1 MLDFDRHAQQER
13 PSSFARWVYQALGQA
28 GIGLRVRQRGNH
40 LHVLCESRQRLDTK
54 AVVNRLVDAL
64 QVQAGELPFPDD
76 PENPIHQ
83 IVIYSRRL
91 GQQQPDWIRQIRL
104 KTPSQGTSP
113 ASEVWSQTPPD
124 ADNAL
129 LVSNE
134 SLARSGSPEAIARYL
149 SEVLEPLNVGVKV
162 QVQTL
167 PKAGRRKSP
176 QRRLWVICHSNYS
189 PDASLL
195 VEPAIEQLRRLQ
207 LKGFRD
213 AAICSQ
219 VSGEEAPE
227 WMLRVDLT
235 PPEVMLRDWARW
247 GDVQAIARLLNRALA
262 AKGLS
267 VQTTVKEATLH
278 LVCRVAD
285 SEAAA
290 IPDKAVARGAI
301 AAVLRPLTPQGIHGA
316 TLYGVE
322 SPPSQSSPLPA
333 EETPAWIEWLDLPTQ
348 ENPTLEASTYA
359 LARQGNLEALT
370 FLLQRLLNPDLDR
383 RLANGGI
390 QVKIRRK
397 ADLLHVMSEA
407 PICPL
412 KARVC
417 PPIKGLLRQLAVP
430 DIAGVRIYGRRAGAT
445 SPSWHYGVNFV
456 QRRRFI
462 PEATPEFAAS
472 DAYVQD
478 LVNPAGESGLR
489 PELTERDLRNGLQQ
503 TVQGTVGAVRR
514 WLCHSQLFV
523 PAAAERELALVPQDS
538 IPQSE
543 GFWSSQG
550 LKVALVW
557 GAVGLLLTVQVDWL
571 VGRLLRSPGS
581 APTPSLNDTPP
592 TPLALP
598 QLSLQQSAPQSAENF
613 EPSGFTREGQTQ
625 VVIEQQGNRALDP
638 EEASVATAATLAT
651 VRSPN
656 PSFNN
661 PLLDEK
667 LALYQQRLL
676 RSGPPDVLIVGS
688 SRAMRGVDPLAL
700 REALAA
706 QGYSDVEVF
715 NFGINGATAQVVD
728 LLLSRILTP
737 EQLPKLII
745 WADGARAF
753 NSGSEDATYEAIAN
767 SEAYQKLQAG
777 NFPRSTEE
785 NSGEPSPEEV
795 SWFAAFRQSHQS
807 LNDWLNQ
814 ALSSISSTY
823 PERDRLKSLL
833 RERFADLLEN
843 AQLDGTRSPAADLPA
858 EEVSMDFDGFLPI
871 TERFHPATYYDDHP
885 RVRGEYD
892 GDYQSFQL
900 SGKQDEALDALLQ
913 YTQTRDIDLVFV
925 NLPLTQDY
933 LDPVRSQYEEQFQR
947 YMHAQALEKGLI
959 FRDLSEL
966 LLAKPDYFSDPS
978 HLNRYG
984 AYQVSKH
991 LANDPMIPWPAP

>member
-1 MLDFDRHAQQER
+1 LA
-13 PSSFARWVYQALGQA
+13 
-28 GIGLRVRQRGNH
+28 
-40 LHVLCESRQRLDTK
+40 
-54 AVVNRLVDAL
+54 
-64 QVQAGELPFPDD
+64 FPDD
-76 PENPIHQ
+76 AENPIYQ
-83 IVIYSRRL
+83 MIVYSRRL

-104 KTPSQGTSP
+104 KMLSQDAST
-113 ASEVWSQTPPD
+113 ASEDWSQTPPD

-149 SEVLEPLNVGVKV
+149 SEVLSPLNVSVKV

-167 PKAGRRKSP
+167 PETGRRKSP

-195 VEPAIEQLRRLQ
+195 VKPAIEQLRRLQ
-207 LKGFRD
+207 LRGFRD

-247 GDVQAIARLLNRALA
+247 GDVQAIARLLNRPLA

-267 VQTTVKEATLH
+267 VQATLKEATLH

-285 SEAAA
+285 SEAPA
-290 IPDKAVARGAI
+290 IPDKDVARGAI

-316 TLYGVE
+316 TIYGVE
-322 SPPSQSSPLPA
+322 SPQSQPSQLPEA
-333 EETPAWIEWLDLPTQ
+333 ETPAWVEWLDLPTQ

-359 LARQGNLEALT
+359 LAQQGNLDALT

-383 RLANGGI
+383 RLATGGI
-390 QVKIRRK
+390 QLKIRRK
-397 ADLLHVMSEA
+397 GDLLHVMSEA

-412 KARVC
+412 QGQVC
-417 PPIKGLLRQLAVP
+417 SPMKQLLRQLDIP

-445 SPSWHYGVNFV
+445 SPSWHYGVDFV

-472 DAYVQD
+472 DAYVHE

-489 PELTERDLRNGLQQ
+489 RELTEQDLRNGLQQ
-503 TVQGTVGAVRR
+503 TAQGMVRAVRR

-523 PAAAERELALVPQDS
+523 PAAADRELALVPQDS
-538 IPQSE
+538 VPPTE
-543 GFWSSQG
+543 RFWSSQG

-571 VGRLLRSPGS
+571 TGRLLRSPGS
-581 APTPSLNDTPP
+581 APTISRNDTPP

-598 QLSLQQSAPQSAENF
+598 QLSLQQSDPQSAENF
-613 EPSGFTREGQTQ
+613 EQSGFTREGQTQ
-625 VVIEQQGNRALDP
+625 VVLEQQGNRALAP
-638 EEASVATAATLAT
+638 EDASVATAATLAT

-700 REALAA
+700 QEALAA
-706 QGYSDVEVF
+706 QGYSDIEVF

-777 NFPRSTEE
+777 SFPRPMAE
-785 NSGEPSPEEV
+785 NSGEPSPEDT
-795 SWFAAFRQSHQS
+795 SWLAAFRQPHQS
-807 LNDWLNQ
+807 LNNWLEG
-814 ALSSISSTY
+814 ALSDISFTY

-833 RERFADLLEN
+833 RERFVALLEG
-843 AQLDGTRSPAADLPA
+843 AQLDGTRSIEEELPTDEA
-858 EEVSMDFDGFLPI
+858 SIDFDGFLPI
-871 TERFHPATYYDDHP
+871 TERFNPVTYYDDHP
-885 RVRGEYD
+885 RVKGEYD

-913 YTQTRDIDLVFV
+913 FTQAHNIDLVFV
-925 NLPLTQDY
+925 NLPLTNDY
-933 LDPVRSQYEEQFQR
+933 LDPVRSQYEEQFQQH
-947 YMHAQALEKGLI
+947 MHAKALEEGLI

-984 AYQVSKH
+984 AYEVSKH
-991 LANDPMIPWPAP
+991 LANDPMIPWPTEQE